1 MYSWYFE
8 VNTIQ
13 ITKWNLCSALSL
25 ATYCI
30 SAPTLPS
37 ISLLLQWANPLKH
50 FLFAGNKILSLLVE
64 VRGPHASLY
73 SFFVL
78 PAAPPDPAVLRKRS
92 ARPNSGPPQR
102 DTAHLCL
109 PPILST
115 KWLLMPQLPLICFTV
130 CYLPPQQLRF
140 SPGSGNPENVTIQ
153 CSYRQ
158 LLHHGPICLR
168 EQVSFD
174 ALSLHSL
181 PSHRAL

>member
-50 FLFAGNKILSLLVE
+50 FLFAGNMILSLLVE

-78 PAAPPDPAVLRKRS
+78 PAAPPDPAVPPQALSASQQWSPSKRHRSPLSSTHPVNKVTPDAPTASDLLCGMLPTSPATKVQSWLRKPRE
-92 ARPNSGPPQR
+92 RHHP
-102 DTAHLCL
+102 
-109 PPILST
+109 
-115 KWLLMPQLPLICFTV
+115 MQL
-130 CYLPPQQLRF
+130 
-140 SPGSGNPENVTIQ
+140 
-153 CSYRQ
+153 
-158 LLHHGPICLR
+158 
-168 EQVSFD
+168 
-174 ALSLHSL
+174 
-181 PSHRAL
+181 